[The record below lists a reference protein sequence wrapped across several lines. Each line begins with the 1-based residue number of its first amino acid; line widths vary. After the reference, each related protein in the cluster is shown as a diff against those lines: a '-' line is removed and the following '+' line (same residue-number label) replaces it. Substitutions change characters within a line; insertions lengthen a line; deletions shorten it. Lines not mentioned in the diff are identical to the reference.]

1 MQPEHARSQVQE
13 HTHYLL
19 PINAGWSDGE
29 TLADHDNARSRS
41 EGASSETDLRIS
53 SWIKR
58 VSSATQTITETR
70 STFVKRMRHSL
81 RQMRRIH
88 KVKRHVWRICCSSLR
103 KGHKV
108 RVGTASRSY
117 RRRRSSETTGS
128 THLFEHVLSLH
139 EGTTLSSRAAS
150 SLTNDVIPDYGD
162 SSVYSSQLGSYTSGP
177 PFEPLY
183 TSYKEQAIHHQGA
196 YATVLRRLDAPAGT
210 YDDYIASSY
219 SRP

>member
-1 MQPEHARSQVQE
+1 MQPEHVRFQAQE
-13 HTHYLL
+13 RALHLL
-19 PINAGWSDGE
+19 PINAGWSNGE
-29 TLADHDNARSRS
+29 ALANDDNARRRAK
-41 EGASSETDLRIS
+41 GTSSENELRIW

-70 STFVKRMRHSL
+70 STFIKRLRCSL
-81 RQMRRIH
+81 GKMRRIH
-88 KVKRHVWRICCSSLR
+88 KVRRHVWRICCSSLR
-103 KGHKV
+103 KGQKV
-108 RVGTASRSY
+108 RIGTSSMSC

-128 THLFEHVLSLH
+128 AHLFEHMLSLH
-139 EGTTLSSRAAS
+139 GGTTLSSRAAS
-150 SLTNDVIPDYGD
+150 SLTNDVVPDYGD

-196 YATVLRRLDAPAGT
+196 YAIVLRRFDAPAGT
-210 YDDYIASSY
+210 YDYTASSY

>member
-1 MQPEHARSQVQE
+1 MQSEHVRLSAQE
-13 HTHYLL
+13 RTHHLL
-19 PINAGWSDGE
+19 PINAGWSYGE
-29 TLADHDNARSRS
+29 ALVDNDNARSRTK
-41 EGASSETDLRIS
+41 GTSSETELRIS

-70 STFVKRMRHSL
+70 STFIKGMRRSL
-81 RQMRRIH
+81 SQMRRIH
-88 KVKRHVWRICCSSLR
+88 KVRRHVWRICCSSLR

-108 RVGTASRSY
+108 RIGTTSRSY

-128 THLFEHVLSLH
+128 THLFEHMLALH
-139 EGTTLSSRAAS
+139 GGTTLSSRAAS
-150 SLTNDVIPDYGD
+150 SSTNDVVPDYGD

-196 YATVLRRLDAPAGT
+196 YAVVLHRFDALAGT
-210 YDDYIASSY
+210 YDYIASSY

>member
-1 MQPEHARSQVQE
+1 MQPEHVRLSAQE
-13 HTHYLL
+13 RTHHLL
-19 PINAGWSDGE
+19 PINAGWSYGE
-29 TLADHDNARSRS
+29 ALVDNDDARSRAK
-41 EGASSETDLRIS
+41 GISSETDLRIS
-53 SWIKR
+53 SWIKC

-70 STFVKRMRHSL
+70 STIIKRMRHSL

-196 YATVLRRLDAPAGT
+196 YAIVLRRLDPPAGT
-210 YDDYIASSY
+210 YDHIASSY